1 MYVTVKETCKKD
13 QRESTNRYG
22 RVQDRLIH
30 ITLPLLIKL
39 IQYDDH
45 RYGELLR
52 VLAIM

>member
-39 IQYDDH
+39 IH
-45 RYGELLR
+45 
-52 VLAIM
+52 VMTIVMVNC